1 MPSRSQTLPKVQH
14 RGLRSVLPAPGRSV
28 QNRYW
33 VPLPITH
40 EQASKTAFFAEL
52 KEKEVHMDKCSISF
66 TLGKAS
72 DPHGA
77 NIAHNNRDFTAR
89 NVQQSRSGLNVTYMQ
104 QDVRDAFQ
112 QLFGQAVQEYN
123 SRQRQPCRR
132 ISDYSLMGKLRLFLS
147 APE

>member
-1 MPSRSQTLPKVQH
+1 
-14 RGLRSVLPAPGRSV
+14 
-28 QNRYW
+28 
-33 VPLPITH
+33 
-40 EQASKTAFFAEL
+40 
-52 KEKEVHMDKCSISF
+52 MDKYSISL

-72 DPHGA
+72 DSHGA

-132 ISDYSLMGKLRLFLS
+132 ILDYYDHIANGRREEPYYEVVVQFGDMHISPCGSEKGKIVTQMLDEYMRDFQARNPFS
-147 APE
+147 